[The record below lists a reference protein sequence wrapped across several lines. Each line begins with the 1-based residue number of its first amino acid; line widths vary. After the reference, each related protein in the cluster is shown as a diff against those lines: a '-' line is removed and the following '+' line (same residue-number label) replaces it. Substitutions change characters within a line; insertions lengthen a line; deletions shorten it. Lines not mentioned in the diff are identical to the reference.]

1 MDLSKDLVAASATP
15 LVLAILAEGDSYGY
29 AIIKRVAELSGG
41 HLQWTDGMLYP
52 VLHRLERQGHVA
64 AKWAAS
70 ESGRRR
76 KYLPDHERR
85 PGAARRPPAAV
96 ESRGRYAARH
106 LDAGVHCMTT
116 LIDQPLEEQIAQWR
130 AYLRRRQAVH
140 GPDVEELEGHLRDQL
155 TALTEAGLS
164 GDEAFLVAVKRM
176 GSLDALSREFARA
189 HSERLWK
196 QLVVSPDVDAPAS
209 TSRTEILVVLSL
221 AVAAALAVKLPVLFG
236 HPLSPQDDVP
246 AFYFRNASLFVFPL
260 LAVYFMWKRGLN
272 AISSLW
278 LALPFAAA
286 AVFANVF
293 PFNNPERLGN
303 YPQGSDTQLLTVL
316 HLPIALWLAV
326 GFAYV
331 RGRWFAD
338 GGRMNFVRFSGELFI
353 YYVLIALGGGVV
365 TAFTF
370 MLFSAIDMNPEW
382 FVGPWLIPCGAAGA
396 VIIGSW
402 LVEAKQSVIENMAP
416 VLTRLFTPLFT
427 ILLLSFL
434 VTMAWTGNPINVKR
448 EVLIGFDLLLAVV
461 VGLVLY
467 AASARDPQ
475 APPDFFDGL
484 QLLLVVSALAVDAVA
499 LTAIAQRISEFGFT
513 PNRVAALGENLILL
527 VNLAWTAWLYA
538 RFVRQ
543 RGSFA
548 ELERWQIAYLPVYA
562 VWAAL
567 VVVLFPPLFGFR

>member
-1 MDLSKDLVAASATP
+1 MDMSKDLVAASATP

-64 AKWAAS
+64 AKWSAS
-70 ESGRRR
+70 ENGRKR
-76 KYLPDHERR
+76 KYYRITREGRAQL
-85 PGAARRPPAAV
+85 AAQRQQWQV
-96 ESRGRYAARH
+96 VDDTLRGIWMKACH
-106 LDAGVHCMTT
+106 GMTT
-116 LIDQPLEEQIAQWR
+116 FADRPLEEQIAQWR
-130 AYLRRRQAVH
+130 AYVRRRPVLH

-155 TALTEAGLS
+155 VALTEAGLA

-196 QLVVSPDVDAPAS
+196 QLVMAPDAADEPAN
-209 TSRTEILVVLSL
+209 TAHAETLVVLGL
-221 AVAAALAVKLPVLFG
+221 AVAAALAVKVPALFG
-236 HPLSPQDDVP
+236 LRLSPMTKCRP
-246 AFYFRNASLFVFPL
+246 STLRNATLFVFPL
-260 LAVYFMWKRGLN
+260 LAVYFMWKRG
-272 AISSLW
+272 SDCCERP
-278 LALPFAAA
+278 LAGAALRGRGRVRQRLPL
-286 AVFANVF
+286 
-293 PFNNPERLGN
+293 RRTR
-303 YPQGSDTQLLTVL
+303 GSDTEVLTIL
-316 HLPIALWLAV
+316 HLPIALWMVV

-338 GGRMNFVRFSGELFI
+338 GGRMNFVRFSGELAI
-353 YYVLIALGGGVV
+353 YYVLIALGGGVL
-365 TAFTF
+365 TGFTMMMF
-370 MLFSAIDMNPEW
+370 DAIGMNAAW
-382 FVGPWLIPCGAAGA
+382 FVGGWLIPCGAAGA

-427 ILLLSFL
+427 VLLLVFL
-434 VTMAWTGNPINVKR
+434 ATMVWTGSPINVKR
-448 EVLIGFDLLLAVV
+448 EVLIGFDLLLVLV

-475 APPDFFDGL
+475 APPDVFDGL
-484 QLLLVVSALAVDAVA
+484 QLLLVVSALVVDGVA
-499 LTAIAQRISEFGFT
+499 LAAIAARISEFGFT

-527 VNLAWTAWLYA
+527 VNLAWSAWLYA
-538 RFVRQ
+538 RFLRH

-548 ELERWQIAYLPVYA
+548 ALERWQIAYLPV
-562 VWAAL
+562 
-567 VVVLFPPLFGFR
+567 